1 MQMHSASE
9 TKAVFVGSQRPPPQS
24 PSSFP
29 WIGTLTFPTVMRP
42 RITLSLLLPP
52 TLSPRLPAC
61 LSLPSACLPVPFPR
75 GTRREDG
82 RLRRMRFNQRQ
93 MRIYSRVRCS
103 RSDSSQ
109 WKLCEV
115 HIGDYYIPLGGASD
129 SINLIIP
136 NVSSLWAESSETGTE
151 YTPRRQ
157 CLNLESEALLLC
169 SVFAA

>member
-1 MQMHSASE
+1 MDRDPHISHRNETTDNSISSPPSHS
-9 TKAVFVGSQRPPPQS
+9 RS
-24 PSSFP
+24 PSPCLS
-29 WIGTLTFPTVMRP
+29 LSLS
-42 RITLSLLLPP
+42 LSLLH
-52 TLSPRLPAC
+52 LSPCPI
-61 LSLPSACLPVPFPR
+61 PS

-82 RLRRMRFNQRQ
+82 RLQRMCFNQRQ
-93 MRIYSRVRCS
+93 MRIYSRVRCG
-103 RSDSSQ
+103 RNDSSQ

-151 YTPRRQ
+151 YTPQRQ